1 MKHRS
6 DTRLL
11 TLISLVWATAF
22 VCSVAAAPAATRA
35 LRVEARPASGTLEG
49 ENAPR
54 GHTMVPGKSG
64 LSLGPG
70 WTLVTWDITDTSTS
84 PTWSLKAEFPQ
95 IIGTHNPRAQAFNK
109 TVQSLISKGISA
121 FKESCREIQGSMPP
135 GMKAES
141 YLLASYRISAAGR
154 SLIGVKLDSEE
165 MISMMAHPRHDI
177 RTLNYDLSTTRPL
190 ELASVFKP
198 GSDYLRRI
206 AAFCAEDLRKRDV
219 LQFEEGVLP
228 LQKNYTTWN
237 LHAEGLLVYFREYQ
251 VAAYYLGPRE
261 VLVPYSAIR
270 DILSPTGPAAPVLKP

>member
-1 MKHRS
+1 VKHHS

-11 TLISLVWATAF
+11 TLISLVWVTPF
-22 VCSVAAAPAATRA
+22 VCAVAAAPAATRA
-35 LRVEARPASGTLEG
+35 LQVEARPASGTLEG

-54 GHTMVPGKSG
+54 SHTMVPGKSG
-64 LSLGPG
+64 LSLGSG
-70 WTLVTWDITDTSTS
+70 WTLVTWDITDKSTS

-95 IIGTHNPRAQAFNK
+95 IIGTLNPQAREFNK
-109 TVQSLISKGISA
+109 TVQGFVSKGISA

-135 GMKAES
+135 GMKEES

-177 RTLNYDLSTTRPL
+177 RTLNYDLSTTKPL

-228 LQKNYTTWN
+228 LEKNYTTWN

-251 VAAYYLGPRE
+251 VAAYVFGPQE
-261 VLVPYSAIR
+261 VFIPYSAIR
-270 DILSPTGPAAPVLKP
+270 DVLAPAGPAAPFLKH

>member
-6 DTRLL
+6 DTPLL
-11 TLISLVWATAF
+11 TLISLVWAAAF
-22 VCSVAAAPAATRA
+22 VCSVAAAPAPTRA
-35 LRVEARPASGTLEG
+35 LRVEARPASGTLEA

-54 GHTMVPGKSG
+54 SHTIVPGKNG

-70 WTLVTWDITDTSTS
+70 WTLVTWDITDKSTS

-95 IIGTHNPRAQAFNK
+95 IIGTRNPRAREFNK
-109 TVQSLISKGISA
+109 TVQGFVSKGISA
-121 FKESCREIQGSMPP
+121 FKESCRGIQGSMSP
-135 GMKAES
+135 GMKGES
-141 YLLASYRISAAGR
+141 YLLIAYRISAAGK

-165 MISMMAHPRHDI
+165 MISLMAHPRHDI

-206 AAFCAEDLRKRDV
+206 AAFCAEDLKRRDV

-228 LQKNYTTWN
+228 LQKNYTNWN

-251 VAAYYLGPRE
+251 VAAYVFGPQE
-261 VLVPYSAIR
+261 VFIPYSAIR
-270 DILSPTGPAAPVLKP
+270 DILSPTGPAAPFLKH

>member
-11 TLISLVWATAF
+11 TLIFLVWVTAF
-22 VCSVAAAPAATRA
+22 VCAVAAAPAATRA
-35 LRVEARPASGTLEG
+35 LQVEARPASGTLEG

-54 GHTMVPGKSG
+54 THTIFPGKSG

-70 WTLVTWDITDTSTS
+70 WTLVTWDITDKSTS

-95 IIGTHNPRAQAFNK
+95 IIGTRDPRAQAFNK
-109 TVQSLISKGISA
+109 TVQSLISKGISV
-121 FKESCREIQGSMPP
+121 FKESCRENQTSPPP
-135 GMKAES
+135 GMKEES
-141 YLLASYRISAAGR
+141 YLLASYRISAASK
-154 SLIGVKLDSEE
+154 SLICVKLDGEE
-165 MISMMAHPRHDI
+165 MFSLMAHPRHDI
-177 RTLNYDLSTTRPL
+177 QTLNYDLSTTRPL

-206 AAFCAEDLRKRDV
+206 AAFCAEDLKRQDV

-228 LQKNYTTWN
+228 LQKNYTNWN

-251 VAAYYLGPRE
+251 VAAYVFGPQE

-270 DILSPTGPAAPVLKP
+270 DVLALDGPAAPFLKR

>member
-11 TLISLVWATAF
+11 TLISLVWVTAF
-22 VCSVAAAPAATRA
+22 VCSVAAAPAPTRA
-35 LRVEARPASGTLEG
+35 LRVEARPASGTLEA

-54 GHTMVPGKSG
+54 SHTIVPGKGG

-70 WTLVTWDITDTSTS
+70 WTLVTWDITDKSTS

-95 IIGTHNPRAQAFNK
+95 IIGTRNPRAREFNK
-109 TVQSLISKGISA
+109 TVQGFVSKGISA
-121 FKESCREIQGSMPP
+121 FKESCRGIQGSMSP
-135 GMKAES
+135 GMKGES
-141 YLLASYRISAAGR
+141 YLLIAYRISAAGK

-165 MISMMAHPRHDI
+165 MISLMAHPRHDI
-177 RTLNYDLSTTRPL
+177 QTLNYDLSTTRPL

-206 AAFCAEDLRKRDV
+206 AAFCAEDLKRRDV

-228 LQKNYTTWN
+228 LEKNYTTWN

-251 VAAYYLGPRE
+251 VAAYVFGPQE

-270 DILSPTGPAAPVLKP
+270 DILARDGPAAPFLKR